1 MVFTDK
7 IIIVMHHS
15 SQGIYKKN
23 ILSKS
28 LNVEVFKST
37 LGILLIFFFLVVS
50 SRFVGYFEQASEGLI
65 EPNLIYKIIILR
77 FPDFITLLMPLSFF
91 LGVVITVSRLYAESE
106 IYGYISGGLSQNSII
121 RYLIPQ
127 AFVFFFITI
136 TLSIYIAPYTK
147 ELSKEII
154 SIDTIEE
161 QIESIKPKNI
171 LALKE
176 NDGFIYVENKNEDTL
191 EKSILF
197 LSEDNSE
204 TVILAN
210 ILKYN
215 KLNSSIELEFKAGSA
230 YQNIFNKNPSI
241 ISEFGEL
248 KIPLEN
254 NESKISGLSLSKLF
268 DYSSKS
274 TKSQIQWNIS
284 IPLTIFILLVLG
296 VHIAKVEPRQGRLSV
311 MLPAVF
317 IYIFYLSL
325 LILARESFIESS
337 KDTHNYIW
345 LVHTL
350 FLSLGLFS
358 IFKLNFYKKLQ
369 FIDSI
374 KKSNILKIVL
384 LVAICLIFLW
394 ISK

>member
-176 NDGFIYVENKNEDTL
+176 NDGFVYVENKNKDTL

-374 KKSNILKIVL
+374 KKSKILKIVL

>member
-176 NDGFIYVENKNEDTL
+176 NDGFIYVENKNKDTL

-374 KKSNILKIVL
+374 KKSKILKIVL

>member
-15 SQGIYKKN
+15 SQGMYKKN

-37 LGILLIFFFLVVS
+37 LGILLIFFFLVVG
-50 SRFVGYFEQASEGLI
+50 SRFVGYFEQASEGLL

-91 LGVVITVSRLYAESE
+91 LGVIITISRLYSERE

-127 AFVFFFITI
+127 AFIFFFVTI
-136 TLSIYIAPYTK
+136 VLSIYIAPYTK

-176 NDGFIYVENKNEDTL
+176 NDGFIYVEDKNKDTL
-191 EKSILF
+191 EKSTIF
-197 LSEDNSE
+197 LSENNSE
-204 TVILAN
+204 TLILADTF
-210 ILKYN
+210 KYN
-215 KLNSSIELEFKAGSA
+215 KLNSSIELEFKDGSV
-230 YQNIFNKNPSI
+230 YQNIFNENPSI

-248 KIPLEN
+248 KIPLDN

-268 DYSSKS
+268 DYSSES
-274 TKSQIQWNIS
+274 SKSQMQWNIS

-311 MLPAVF
+311 MLPAIF
-317 IYIFYLSL
+317 IYILYLSL
-325 LILARESFIESS
+325 LILARESFVESS
-337 KDTHNYIW
+337 KNTHNYIW
-345 LVHTL
+345 FVHTL

-358 IFKLNFYKKLQ
+358 VFKLNFYKKPQ
-369 FIDSI
+369 FFDSI
-374 KKSNILKIVL
+374 KKSNFLKIVL

-394 ISK
+394 ILR

>member
-1 MVFTDK
+1 
-7 IIIVMHHS
+7 
-15 SQGIYKKN
+15 
-23 ILSKS
+23 
-28 LNVEVFKST
+28 
-37 LGILLIFFFLVVS
+37 
-50 SRFVGYFEQASEGLI
+50 
-65 EPNLIYKIIILR
+65 
-77 FPDFITLLMPLSFF
+77 MPLSFF
-91 LGVVITVSRLYAESE
+91 LGVIITISRLYSDRE

-136 TLSIYIAPYTK
+136 ALSIYIAPYTK

-176 NDGFIYVENKNEDTL
+176 NDGFIYVENKNKDTL

-197 LSEDNSE
+197 LSENNSE
-204 TVILAN
+204 TLILSDTF
-210 ILKYN
+210 KYN
-215 KLNSSIELEFKAGSA
+215 KLNSSIELEFKDGSA

-268 DYSSKS
+268 DYSSES
-274 TKSQIQWNIS
+274 SKSQMQWNIS

-311 MLPAVF
+311 MLPAIF
-317 IYIFYLSL
+317 IYILYLSL
-325 LILARESFIESS
+325 LILARESFVESS
-337 KDTHNYIW
+337 KNTHKYIW
-345 LVHTL
+345 FVHTL

-358 IFKLNFYKKLQ
+358 VLKLNFYKKPQ

-374 KKSNILKIVL
+374 KKSNSLKAVL

-394 ISK
+394 ILR

>member
-37 LGILLIFFFLVVS
+37 LGILLIFFFLVVG

-91 LGVVITVSRLYAESE
+91 LGVVITVSRLYAERE

-176 NDGFIYVENKNEDTL
+176 NDGFIYVENKNKDTL

-230 YQNIFNKNPSI
+230 YHNIFNKNPSI

>member
-37 LGILLIFFFLVVS
+37 LGILLIFLFLVVG
-50 SRFVGYFEQASEGLI
+50 SRFVGYFEQASEGLL

-91 LGVVITVSRLYAESE
+91 LGVVITISRLYAERE

-127 AFVFFFITI
+127 AFIFFFITI
-136 TLSIYIAPYTK
+136 ALSIYIAPYTK

-161 QIESIKPKNI
+161 QIESIRPKNI

-176 NDGFIYVENKNEDTL
+176 NDGFIYVENKNKDIL
-191 EKSILF
+191 QKSILF
-197 LSEDNSE
+197 LSENNSE
-204 TVILAN
+204 TLIIADTF
-210 ILKYN
+210 KYN
-215 KLNSSIELEFKAGSA
+215 KFKSSIELEFKGGSA
-230 YQNIFNKNPSI
+230 YQDIFNKNPSI

-254 NESKISGLSLSKLF
+254 SESKISGLSLSKLF

-274 TKSQIQWNIS
+274 SKSQMQWNIS

-311 MLPAVF
+311 MLPAIF
-317 IYIFYLSL
+317 IYILYLSL
-325 LILARESFIESS
+325 LILARESFDESS
-337 KDTHNYIW
+337 KNTHNYIW
-345 LVHTL
+345 FVHAL

-358 IFKLNFYKKLQ
+358 VFKFEVKVRTS
-369 FIDSI
+369 F
-374 KKSNILKIVL
+374 
-384 LVAICLIFLW
+384 
-394 ISK
+394 

>member
-374 KKSNILKIVL
+374 KKSKILKIVL

>member
-37 LGILLIFFFLVVS
+37 LGILLIFFFLVVG

-91 LGVVITVSRLYAESE
+91 LGVVVTVSRLYAERE
-106 IYGYISGGLSQNSII
+106 IYGYISGGLSQNNII

-161 QIESIKPKNI
+161 QIESVKPKNI
-171 LALKE
+171 LALRE
-176 NDGFIYVENKNEDTL
+176 NNGFIYVKQ
-191 EKSILF
+191 K
-197 LSEDNSE
+197 
-204 TVILAN
+204 
-210 ILKYN
+210 
-215 KLNSSIELEFKAGSA
+215 
-230 YQNIFNKNPSI
+230 
-241 ISEFGEL
+241 
-248 KIPLEN
+248 
-254 NESKISGLSLSKLF
+254 
-268 DYSSKS
+268 
-274 TKSQIQWNIS
+274 
-284 IPLTIFILLVLG
+284 
-296 VHIAKVEPRQGRLSV
+296 
-311 MLPAVF
+311 
-317 IYIFYLSL
+317 
-325 LILARESFIESS
+325 
-337 KDTHNYIW
+337 
-345 LVHTL
+345 
-350 FLSLGLFS
+350 
-358 IFKLNFYKKLQ
+358 
-369 FIDSI
+369 
-374 KKSNILKIVL
+374 
-384 LVAICLIFLW
+384 
-394 ISK
+394 

>member
-197 LSEDNSE
+197 LSEVNSE

-311 MLPAVF
+311 MLPAGF

>member
-91 LGVVITVSRLYAESE
+91 LGVVITVSRLYAERE

-215 KLNSSIELEFKAGSA
+215 KLIKFEYKF
-230 YQNIFNKNPSI
+230 INP
-241 ISEFGEL
+241 
-248 KIPLEN
+248 
-254 NESKISGLSLSKLF
+254 
-268 DYSSKS
+268 
-274 TKSQIQWNIS
+274 
-284 IPLTIFILLVLG
+284 
-296 VHIAKVEPRQGRLSV
+296 
-311 MLPAVF
+311 
-317 IYIFYLSL
+317 
-325 LILARESFIESS
+325 
-337 KDTHNYIW
+337 
-345 LVHTL
+345 
-350 FLSLGLFS
+350 
-358 IFKLNFYKKLQ
+358 
-369 FIDSI
+369 I
-374 KKSNILKIVL
+374 KK
-384 LVAICLIFLW
+384 
-394 ISK
+394 

>member
-176 NDGFIYVENKNEDTL
+176 NDGFVYVENKNKDTL

>member
-37 LGILLIFFFLVVS
+37 LGILLIFFFLVVG

-91 LGVVITVSRLYAESE
+91 LGVVITVSRLYAERE
-106 IYGYISGGLSQNSII
+106 IYGYISGGLSQNNII

-136 TLSIYIAPYTK
+136 ALSIYIAPYTK

-161 QIESIKPKNI
+161 QIESVKPKNI
-171 LALKE
+171 LALRE
-176 NDGFIYVENKNEDTL
+176 NDGFIYVENKNNDTL

-197 LSEDNSE
+197 LSENNSE
-204 TVILAN
+204 TLILAN
-210 ILKYN
+210 KFKYN
-215 KLNSSIELEFKAGSA
+215 KLNSSIELEFKDGSA

-274 TKSQIQWNIS
+274 SKSQMQWNIS
-284 IPLTIFILLVLG
+284 IPLTIFILLILG

-311 MLPAVF
+311 MLPAIF
-317 IYIFYLSL
+317 IYILYLSL
-325 LILARESFIESS
+325 LILARESFIEGS
-337 KDTHNYIW
+337 KNTHNYIW
-345 LVHTL
+345 FVHAL
-350 FLSLGLFS
+350 FLALGLFS
-358 IFKLNFYKKLQ
+358 AFKLSFYKKPQL
-369 FIDSI
+369 IDSI
-374 KKSNILKIVL
+374 KKSNLLKIL
-384 LVAICLIFLW
+384 LLIAICLIFLW
-394 ISK
+394 ILR

>member
-171 LALKE
+171 LALKD

>member
-37 LGILLIFFFLVVS
+37 LGILLIFFFLVVG

-91 LGVVITVSRLYAESE
+91 LGVVITVSRLYAERE
-106 IYGYISGGLSQNSII
+106 IYGYISGGLSQNIII

-136 TLSIYIAPYTK
+136 ALSIYIAPYTK

-171 LALKE
+171 LALRE
-176 NDGFIYVENKNEDTL
+176 NDGFIYVENKNNDTL

-197 LSEDNSE
+197 LSENNSE
-204 TVILAN
+204 TLIIAN
-210 ILKYN
+210 KFKYN
-215 KLNSSIELEFKAGSA
+215 KLDSLIELKFKDGSA

-274 TKSQIQWNIS
+274 SKSQMQWNIS
-284 IPLTIFILLVLG
+284 IPLTIFILLILG
-296 VHIAKVEPRQGRLSV
+296 AHIAKVEPRQGRLSV
-311 MLPAVF
+311 MLPAIF
-317 IYIFYLSL
+317 IYILYLSL

-337 KDTHNYIW
+337 KNTHNYIW
-345 LVHTL
+345 FVHAL
-350 FLSLGLFS
+350 FLALGLFS
-358 IFKLNFYKKLQ
+358 VFKLSFYKKPQ

-374 KKSNILKIVL
+374 KKSNLLKIVL
-384 LVAICLIFLW
+384 LIAICLIFLW
-394 ISK
+394 ILR

>member
-171 LALKE
+171 LALKD

-374 KKSNILKIVL
+374 KKSKILKIVL

>member
-37 LGILLIFFFLVVS
+37 LGILLIFFFLVVG

-91 LGVVITVSRLYAESE
+91 LGVVVTVSRLYAERE
-106 IYGYISGGLSQNSII
+106 IYGYISGGLSQNNII

-161 QIESIKPKNI
+161 QIESVKPKNI
-171 LALKE
+171 LALRE
-176 NDGFIYVENKNEDTL
+176 NNGFIYVENKNNDTL

-197 LSEDNSE
+197 LS
-204 TVILAN
+204 
-210 ILKYN
+210 
-215 KLNSSIELEFKAGSA
+215 
-230 YQNIFNKNPSI
+230 
-241 ISEFGEL
+241 
-248 KIPLEN
+248 
-254 NESKISGLSLSKLF
+254 
-268 DYSSKS
+268 
-274 TKSQIQWNIS
+274 
-284 IPLTIFILLVLG
+284 
-296 VHIAKVEPRQGRLSV
+296 
-311 MLPAVF
+311 
-317 IYIFYLSL
+317 
-325 LILARESFIESS
+325 
-337 KDTHNYIW
+337 
-345 LVHTL
+345 
-350 FLSLGLFS
+350 
-358 IFKLNFYKKLQ
+358 
-369 FIDSI
+369 
-374 KKSNILKIVL
+374 
-384 LVAICLIFLW
+384 
-394 ISK
+394 

>member
-1 MVFTDK
+1 
-7 IIIVMHHS
+7 MHHS

-91 LGVVITVSRLYAESE
+91 LGVVITVSRLYAERE

-176 NDGFIYVENKNEDTL
+176 NDGFVYVENKNEDTL

-374 KKSNILKIVL
+374 KKSKILKIVL

>member
-37 LGILLIFFFLVVS
+37 LGILLIFFFLVVG
-50 SRFVGYFEQASEGLI
+50 SRFVGYFEQASEGLL

-91 LGVVITVSRLYAESE
+91 LGVIITISRLYSDRE

-136 TLSIYIAPYTK
+136 ALSIYIAPYTK

-171 LALKE
+171 LVLKE
-176 NDGFIYVENKNEDTL
+176 NDGFIYVENKNKDTL

-197 LSEDNSE
+197 LSENNSE
-204 TVILAN
+204 TLILADTF
-210 ILKYN
+210 KYN
-215 KLNSSIELEFKAGSA
+215 KLNSSIELEFKDGSV

-248 KIPLEN
+248 KIPLEK

-268 DYSSKS
+268 DYSSES
-274 TKSQIQWNIS
+274 SKSQMQWNIS

-311 MLPAVF
+311 MLPAIF
-317 IYIFYLSL
+317 IYILYLSL
-325 LILARESFIESS
+325 LILARESFVESS
-337 KDTHNYIW
+337 ENTHNYIW
-345 LVHTL
+345 FVHTL

-358 IFKLNFYKKLQ
+358 VFKLNFYKKTQ
-369 FIDSI
+369 FIDLI
-374 KKSNILKIVL
+374 KKSNSLKAVL

-394 ISK
+394 ILR